1 MVVADKGR
9 VAQETAK
16 TSASRLSFIFWPL
29 RPWAESRNHK
39 WSGAALFSSLVD
51 HAAPHQLKNW
61 RRNVQLFHHQQLHV
75 PDHDTKSQWS
85 TGGGQR
91 SDQIHPKPNT
101 TTSQHCRLNPV
112 QSSASLGRI
121 GALHASARTQ

>member
-1 MVVADKGR
+1 MVVADKSR

-16 TSASRLSFIFWPL
+16 TSASSVRSRLS
-29 RPWAESRNHK
+29 
-39 WSGAALFSSLVD
+39 SGPFPGPNQGTTSGVEPPCLSSLVD

-91 SDQIHPKPNT
+91 SDQIQPKPN